1 LACALKA
8 GALVA
13 DAPKEECDILYSF
26 AERIGLA
33 FQLQDDYLDVY
44 GDASVFGKAIGGD
57 IVCGKKTYLLIK
69 ALEMASDADRKLLL
83 SLIQSKDVDADY
95 KVKEVTAIYD
105 KIGVPMYCQAKIEAL
120 YAEAKSL
127 WKELPHQ
134 ESVKENLWQFAI
146 SMLGR
151 KS

>member
-1 LACALKA
+1 
-8 GALVA
+8 
-13 DAPKEECDILYSF
+13 
-26 AERIGLA
+26 
-33 FQLQDDYLDVY
+33 VY

-69 ALEMASDADRKLLL
+69 ALEMASDTDRKLLL

-105 KIGVPMYCQAKIEAL
+105 KIGVPTYCQAKIEAL